1 MSLSVLTLFAV
12 QNSSIGDLVTYWLT
26 DWHTKTLET
35 CDLWDIWSKWW
46 VESGDSG
53 EKGRYHVQ
61 TILLEQTCECRPV
74 FSESATDD
82 PRTRFTSSPSRKA
95 PLNKFKF
102 PNEEIQAFCK
112 VEPKQISA
120 ANKAAKSSTHLLVLS
135 PRSTSAMNKA
145 RAPFI
150 TGSLRRSVF
159 VESPFENNAPVKRWK
174 VSEM

>member
-61 TILLEQTCECRPV
+61 TILLEQTCESRPV
-74 FSESATDD
+74 FSESATND
-82 PRTRFTSSPSRKA
+82 PCTRFTSSPSRKA

-102 PNEEIQAFCK
+102 PNEEIQAFAK
-112 VEPKQISA
+112 LSR
-120 ANKAAKSSTHLLVLS
+120 NKYPLPIKLPSLQLTYLSCPVHPLLSWIKLEHL
-135 PRSTSAMNKA
+135 
-145 RAPFI
+145 I
-150 TGSLRRSVF
+150 TGSMRRSVF